1 MPPTLNIGVPTIA
14 SSLGLSVQVRMI
26 PSWNGSNGVRDS
38 NGKSMS
44 SIQPTSSTEFNE
56 SASEFRPGEYGGARV
71 AGGSILPVPVAGLYP
86 SEADVNATSSRWMP
100 SISRQMESMS
110 LGSTDDFSFT
120 SPSSGYVYGEE
131 TTYLEDEQS
140 VNFAMYRFKVEKC
153 SKQFVHDWKECPFAH
168 EGETARRRNPFSH
181 TSQPCPDFKN
191 NKCCPRGNSCPM
203 AHGPWEAGLHPDA
216 YRTNMCAYG
225 HECKRRMCF
234 FAHDTSEL
242 RTPTMSTNFIQQQP
256 NYLAFAPGM
265 KPVVMEGMLR
275 GVPGVSV
282 GTSHSA
288 VPSEA
293 TANKKVA
300 STVAAMA
307 AGGLREGSGVQYF
320 APALDQEFG
329 SSSNFLQPLVL
340 DGSDGDGSL
349 QDDQG
354 PMFGSGEFSGAGGVP
369 GWQESVSRDP
379 PQLQRMTEAIEN
391 NSVMHRGHS
400 LNMSSSTEDSGH
412 MLRKASSQD
421 EIRGV
426 GFGLGPTSAMTPLLH
441 EGNTN
446 SESLEFIGKASA
458 AAATSELSAG
468 ASDSMKQDT
477 SWVDKLLDSPME
489 PIRYEVDERSRRK
502 DHFP

>member
-1 MPPTLNIGVPTIA
+1 MVGLEQAGGEHFSQIDKALMPPTLNIGVPTIA

-191 NKCCPRGNSCPM
+191 NKCCPRYDQSISLCSSRSYFFQGQFLSY
-203 AHGPWEAGLHPDA
+203 GT
-216 YRTNMCAYG
+216 RTLG
-225 HECKRRMCF
+225 
-234 FAHDTSEL
+234 
-242 RTPTMSTNFIQQQP
+242 
-256 NYLAFAPGM
+256 GW
-265 KPVVMEGMLR
+265 
-275 GVPGVSV
+275 
-282 GTSHSA
+282 
-288 VPSEA
+288 
-293 TANKKVA
+293 VA
-300 STVAAMA
+300 SRC
-307 AGGLREGSGVQYF
+307 LS
-320 APALDQEFG
+320 DQH
-329 SSSNFLQPLVL
+329 VR
-340 DGSDGDGSL
+340 
-349 QDDQG
+349 
-354 PMFGSGEFSGAGGVP
+354 V
-369 GWQESVSRDP
+369 WT
-379 PQLQRMTEAIEN
+379 RM
-391 NSVMHRGHS
+391 
-400 LNMSSSTEDSGH
+400 
-412 MLRKASSQD
+412 
-421 EIRGV
+421 
-426 GFGLGPTSAMTPLLH
+426 
-441 EGNTN
+441 
-446 SESLEFIGKASA
+446 
-458 AAATSELSAG
+458 
-468 ASDSMKQDT
+468 
-477 SWVDKLLDSPME
+477 
-489 PIRYEVDERSRRK
+489 
-502 DHFP
+502 